1 MTFVKY
7 NYALGMRGTWTS
19 DWDTVLE
26 SPDSYTLR
34 KRGRYVATLHYSREE
49 KKYRMYCNSHILLVY
64 CVVCE

>member
-1 MTFVKY
+1 MTS
-7 NYALGMRGTWTS
+7 TS

-26 SPDSYTLR
+26 PPDSYTLR

-49 KKYRMYCNSHILLVY
+49 KKYSMYWNIHILLVY